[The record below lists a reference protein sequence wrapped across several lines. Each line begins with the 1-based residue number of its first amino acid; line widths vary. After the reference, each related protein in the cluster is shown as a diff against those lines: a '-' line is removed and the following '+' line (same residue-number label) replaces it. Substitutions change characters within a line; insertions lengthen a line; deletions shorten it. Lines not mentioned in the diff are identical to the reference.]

1 MIYNADKIIEKNLII
16 IILVNLILTQKFN
29 FNKKI

>member
-16 IILVNLILTQKFN
+16 IILVNLILTQKF
-29 FNKKI
+29 FQ